1 MNASAPTG
9 WTTLSPQ
16 AAVSRLLEE
25 HGGQL
30 YRIGLRFCGNEADA
44 EDLVQQTYLQ
54 AFRKWHQYKGNAA
67 PTTWLYT
74 IASRVCDRHRRRRAG
89 EPARI
94 ESLEDL
100 LPSKE
105 RQIVDLPAHDE
116 SPLDAQLRREAQDAV
131 ERGISM
137 LPTKLRMALMLKDIV
152 EFSVQEIALV
162 LGLKPA
168 TVKTRV
174 HRARLMLRR
183 ELARTLPRRSAPP
196 PDHARQMCLDL
207 LKAKQEALDNGV
219 AFPIRPEEMCERCQA
234 LFATL
239 DLGRDT
245 CQQLGRGELPPALR
259 KELLAAFAL
268 KASPRA
274 YSRA

>member
-1 MNASAPTG
+1 MTDSGSKKWTGLSAE
-9 WTTLSPQ
+9 

-44 EDLVQQTYLQ
+44 EDLVQQTFLQ
-54 AFRKWHQYKGNAA
+54 AFRKWDQFKGDAA

-74 IASRVCDRHRRRRAG
+74 IAARSCERYKRRRSG
-89 EPARI
+89 EPKRL
-94 ESLEDL
+94 ESLEEL

-105 RQIVDLPAHDE
+105 RRVVDLPSGGE
-116 SPLDAQLRREAQDAV
+116 SPLDAQIRREARGAV
-131 ERGISM
+131 EHAIST
-137 LPTKLRMALMLKDIV
+137 LPTKLRMALVLKDIV
-152 EFSVQEIALV
+152 ELSVQDIASALR
-162 LGLKPA
+162 LKPA

-183 ELARTLPRRSAPP
+183 ELARKLPRKSAPHP
-196 PDHARQMCLDL
+196 THSKRICLDL
-207 LKAKQEALDNGV
+207 LKAKQEALDGGV
-219 AFPIRPEEMCERCQA
+219 PFPVPPEEMCDRCQA

-245 CQQLGRGELPPALR
+245 CRQLSRGELPPLLQQTLR
-259 KELLAAFAL
+259 VAFAAH
-268 KASPRA
+268 K
-274 YSRA
+274 